1 MNHVEHRRQNC
12 EELLPEVLAL
22 IVSCGG
28 PIRKGDLRAI
38 EIAQLQ
44 QETHLR
50 WPGAKASHHV
60 EHQIPD
66 PRPETSDHRN
76 EQGPHQPVPQR
87 ATASFFHAVTF
98 INTRPSLRRLFRG
111 SASPSGASHG

>member
-1 MNHVEHRRQNC
+1 MKHVERRRQNC

-50 WPGAKASHHV
+50 WHAAKASHHV
-60 EHQIPD
+60 IPLPD
-66 PRPETSDHRN
+66 ALQVTRGRVVKRCPLS
-76 EQGPHQPVPQR
+76 
-87 ATASFFHAVTF
+87 TA
-98 INTRPSLRRLFRG
+98 L
-111 SASPSGASHG
+111 